1 MMDGVVAHG
10 RTTAIGDDWRKLN
23 QKTKMNIFKN
33 EGRRRNQGDQKGPA
47 WNQKDVTKT
56 GNEEGEVVDWVY
68 EAGV

>member
-1 MMDGVVAHG
+1 LKEDEG
-10 RTTAIGDDWRKLN
+10 
-23 QKTKMNIFKN
+23 TKEI
-33 EGRRRNQGDQKGPA
+33 RKGPA